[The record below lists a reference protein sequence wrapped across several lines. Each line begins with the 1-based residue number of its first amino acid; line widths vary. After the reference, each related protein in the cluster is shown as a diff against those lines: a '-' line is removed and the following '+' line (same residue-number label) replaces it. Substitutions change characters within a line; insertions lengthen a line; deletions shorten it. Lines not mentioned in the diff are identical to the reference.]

1 MANVQVSEYRFLNGE
16 MVATGKDSGH
26 PHELP
31 EWKYDESSRVFVIS
45 VCNGD
50 GKEVV
55 IETDFSPCI
64 IKGWK
69 IYRMEKVRLIDG
81 GMFNERKATFSVKGM
96 KRNERQRIDILVW
109 GPPEK
114 VKIAVK

>member
-45 VCNGD
+45 VRNG
-50 GKEVV
+50 
-55 IETDFSPCI
+55 
-64 IKGWK
+64 
-69 IYRMEKVRLIDG
+69 DG